1 MRCVSERDYTS
12 SGRRTAKGWNFERG
26 AAGVSLRHLGR
37 PAREKEVL
45 VARGL
50 EIGLVVVRVE
60 AISQVLPLLLGGR
73 GDGRQ
78 RLGGDGAVAD
88 GIHAA
93 ARVRHA
99 QIVVDLPEI
108 TRDDTR

>member
-1 MRCVSERDYTS
+1 MASRAPGQGE
-12 SGRRTAKGWNFERG
+12 GGPRRSR
-26 AAGVSLRHLGR
+26 
-37 PAREKEVL
+37 
-45 VARGL
+45 
-50 EIGLVVVRVE
+50 IGIRALVVVRVE